1 MIICK
6 SSINYYIEKQ
16 EMKGFNELFVV
27 GWMLFGIYI
36 EVFIMILADLWSGI
50 RKAKIRGEIRSSYGY
65 KKTIDKIARY
75 YNAMIAL
82 TVIDI
87 MQMGGVWYLDGYYG
101 WSIPIFPVITLL
113 GALGISLVELKSIYE
128 KADEK
133 VKGDYKGVAVLA
145 AEIVKHKT
153 DPAEI
158 AAAIMDYMKNE
169 DKEEK

>member
-1 MIICK
+1 
-6 SSINYYIEKQ
+6 
-16 EMKGFNELFVV
+16 MKGFNELFVV

>member
-1 MIICK
+1 
-6 SSINYYIEKQ
+6 
-16 EMKGFNELFVV
+16 MKGLNELFVV

-50 RKAKIRGEIRSSYGY
+50 RKAKVRGEIRSSYGY

-75 YNAMIAL
+75 YNALIAL

-87 MQMGGVWYLDGYYG
+87 MQMGGVWYLDGYYN
-101 WSIPIFPVITLL
+101 WSWPIFPVITLL

-133 VKGDYKGVAVLA
+133 VKGDYDNVAALA
-145 AEIVKHKT
+145 AEIAKHKT
-153 DPAEI
+153 EPSEI
-158 AAAIMDYMKNE
+158 VAALSEYLKKDNLK
-169 DKEEK
+169 DKSE